1 MRNWVIACI
10 LPAVLLAAAPV
21 GAAEE
26 DIGGLIQA
34 LAADQEPAR
43 LKAIDALGALGAK
56 GAEAVEALTK
66 ALSSDSPAMRAHA
79 ARALGKIGQPARG
92 SVEALVRLVG
102 DPEATVRREAARA
115 IAAIRPGPKVTLPL
129 LVKLLKDPDPA
140 VKVRAMEAI
149 AEHGEEAVAGLVQA
163 LADEKSAYWA
173 CLVLCELGAK
183 AEPAVPGLIKLL
195 DHAAPDVRQEAVLA
209 LAAVGEGAAP
219 AAPRLVKALED
230 PLLQAPATYALVRI
244 GKVPKEAQAKLRE
257 NAKGGDPMV
266 KVVSMWA
273 LAKLRPRDKA
283 LVQEAVE
290 AFVEGLK
297 SDREQ
302 VRTAAARAISDIR
315 PGPAVMVPLMEQAL
329 KGAEPE
335 TVRHALD
342 ALATLGAEAVPN
354 LIQAL
359 KYEKARASVAY
370 VLGEI
375 GPKAAPA
382 TEALAGLLESSDPET
397 RREAAVALAKAIGKE
412 PSRVLKDVPAFIVN
426 RLGYAMYRE
435 ALALLE
441 AGVADVETIDR
452 SCRNALGLWAAMC
465 GPFRWID
472 LTGGPAL
479 YAKAMAGV
487 LPTLSNATELPQ
499 TLQDLAAADA
509 RGISNL
515 RGFYQ
520 YNEDEVRQW
529 ENLLREHAWKVRD
542 LMNQYFP
549 LNPAGT

>member
-397 RREAAVALAKAIGKE
+397 RREAAVALAKIGPGAAEAVPALVKAME
-412 PSRVLKDVPAFIVN
+412 RCEGSAGCPMCFALGRIGPGAAAAKPVLVKALGSEDETLALFSAWALAHVDPEDAAVAKKSVPLLLVGLKDAESAI
-426 RLGYAMYRE
+426 RLQA
-435 ALALLE
+435 AK
-441 AGVADVETIDR
+441 
-452 SCRNALGLWAAMC
+452 ALGLLGPLAKGAVEALQEARNDRDEQVREAA
-465 GPFRWID
+465 GN
-472 LTGGPAL
+472 AL
-479 YAKAMAGV
+479 KAIG
-487 LPTLSNATELPQ
+487 Q
-499 TLQDLAAADA
+499 
-509 RGISNL
+509 
-515 RGFYQ
+515 
-520 YNEDEVRQW
+520 
-529 ENLLREHAWKVRD
+529 
-542 LMNQYFP
+542 
-549 LNPAGT
+549 